1 MTPEQSIKNLTDG
14 NARHAAGIQCPK
26 KFSAEFRQDLCKNGQ
41 KPYAAI
47 VGCSDSRVPVEIV
60 FDSGMGELFVIRTAG
75 NIVGSFELGSLE
87 FAVAVLKVPL
97 ILVLGHDYCG
107 AVKEA
112 ADSATSGAKAP
123 EDIEMILK
131 EIRSGLE
138 ITQGKTYADYED
150 ENIRHTLSKIAAD
163 PIMSKYVSQGDLRLA
178 AAKYSLETGIVSY
191 FN

>member
-1 MTPEQSIKNLTDG
+1 MTPEQSIKNLKDG
-14 NARHAAGIQCPK
+14 NDRHIAGIQCPK
-26 KFSAEFRQDLCKNGQ
+26 KFSAEFRKDLCVNGQ
-41 KPYAAI
+41 KPFAAI

-87 FAVAVLKVPL
+87 FAVSVLKVPL

-112 ADSATSGAKAP
+112 ADGSKVP
-123 EDIEMILK
+123 EEIEMILK
-131 EIRSGLE
+131 EIRDGLV
-138 ITQGKTYADYED
+138 ITEGKTYADYED
-150 ENIRHTLSKIAAD
+150 ENIRHTLARIAAD
-163 PIMSKYVSQGDLRLA
+163 PIISKYVSDGALRLA
-178 AAKYSLETGIVSY
+178 AAKYSLETGVVSF